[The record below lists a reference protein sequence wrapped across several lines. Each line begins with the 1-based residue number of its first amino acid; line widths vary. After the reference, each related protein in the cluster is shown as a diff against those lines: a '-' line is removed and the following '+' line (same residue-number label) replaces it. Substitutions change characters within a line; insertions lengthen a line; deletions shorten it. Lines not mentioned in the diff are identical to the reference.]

1 MSGDRLSGL
10 QVIQHDDTK
19 HYKFYR
25 ISSKERLNGTPYN
38 FSVLF
43 GNDSRFDRVTEC
55 HLISASIPNVMNNIS
70 ADLGNNIFTA
80 NASIAGPINVLFVD
94 GYYNTNQVIA
104 RLESEINLIIAPS
117 TISITQNP
125 ITKKLV
131 FSVIGESIQYDNTG
145 LNFTLGITE
154 NIPAVA
160 SVSAQALP
168 NLTGNTMI
176 YIHSRDLG
184 QNVTYLSGNGEVN
197 DVNGAFVIPVNVPY
211 GVHQTY
217 EGNENLDRQVYGN
230 AGRSIK
236 GLQIVLRGNNG
247 RLLTELSD
255 NFESVI
261 TLKLLYHTGTGNT

>member
-25 ISSKERLNGTPYN
+25 ISSKERSSGTASN
-38 FSVLF
+38 FTVLF

-55 HLISASIPNVMNNIS
+55 HLISASIPNIMNNIS
-70 ADLGNNIFTA
+70 ADIGNNVFTA
-80 NASIAGPINVLFVD
+80 NASIAGPISVVFVD
-94 GYYNTNQVIA
+94 GYYNTNEVIA

-117 TISITQNP
+117 TISITQNAF
-125 ITKKLV
+125 TNKLV
-131 FSVIGESIQYDNTG
+131 FSVTGEAIQYDNTG

-160 SVSAQALP
+160 SVSAQSLP
-168 NLTGNTMI
+168 NLTGTTMI
-176 YIHSRDLG
+176 YIHSRDIA
-184 QNVTYLSGNGEVN
+184 QNVTYLGSDGAVN
-197 DVNGAFVIPVNVPY
+197 DVNGAFSIPVNVPY
-211 GVHQTY
+211 GVHQSY
-217 EGNENLDRQVYGN
+217 SGNENLDRQVYGN

-236 GLQIVLRGNNG
+236 GLQIVLRGNGG
-247 RLLTELSD
+247 RELTELND

-261 TLKLLYHTGTGNT
+261 TLKLMYHTGTGNT